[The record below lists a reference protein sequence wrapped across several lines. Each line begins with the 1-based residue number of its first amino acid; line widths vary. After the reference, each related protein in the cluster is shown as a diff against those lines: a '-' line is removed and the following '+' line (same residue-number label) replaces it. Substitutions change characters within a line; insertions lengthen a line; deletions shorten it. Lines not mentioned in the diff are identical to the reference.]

1 MARPSRPRRRG
12 LAREPWRIHFFEEMS
27 GMVPAQDFFDDV
39 CPAPVTTRMLAVLTA
54 VAEAPPPA
62 FSGGGLWEAM
72 HGDLVGLHEVRI
84 RHGQQNYRLFCLLDS
99 GAGLGGPSIVCLS
112 GLTKPLRSGA
122 AKA

>member
-1 MARPSRPRRRG
+1 
-12 LAREPWRIHFFEEMS
+12 
-27 GMVPAQDFFDDV
+27 MVPAQDFFDDV
-39 CPAPVTTRMLAVLTA
+39 CPVPVATRMLAVLTA

-99 GAGLGGPSIVCLS
+99 GDGLGGPSIVCLS
-112 GLTKPLRSGA
+112 GLTKPLRSAA
-122 AKA
+122 AKADYERVLQHAKEFRRTRRVKH